1 MSKLP
6 GGALSKRPMHFI
18 WIVDC
23 SGSMTENAKIQ
34 ILNNA
39 VREAIP
45 HMQKEA
51 EDNPH
56 ADILVRV
63 IRFST
68 GAQWVTNAPIPVS
81 QFKWT
86 DLEAEGETAM
96 GKAFSMVADYLKIP
110 PMTDR
115 GLPPVLVL
123 VSDGQPTDDYTA
135 GLKDLFDQPWG
146 RRAVRIAV
154 LVGAEAEADQH
165 VFQRFIGNNERK
177 PLVATNAP
185 SLVTYI
191 KWASTA
197 VVKSASAS
205 PSQSKAADEVKN
217 ENVIVP
223 PPPQMPQDTG
233 DVPIEDPW

>member
-23 SGSMTENAKIQ
+23 SGSMAEKAKIQ

-45 HMQKEA
+45 HMQKES

-56 ADILVRV
+56 ADVLVRV
-63 IRFST
+63 IKFST
-68 GAQWVTNAPIPVS
+68 GAQWVTNTPVPVS
-81 QFKWT
+81 QFKWI
-86 DLEAEGETAM
+86 DLEPDGETDM

-123 VSDGQPTDDYTA
+123 VSDGQPTDNYSA

-146 RRAVRIAV
+146 RRAVRIAI
-154 LVGAEAEADQH
+154 LVGPEAEADQN
-165 VFQRFIGNNERK
+165 VFQRFIGSSERK

-185 SLVTYI
+185 SLVRYI

-205 PSQSKAADEVKN
+205 PSQSKADEVIN
-217 ENVIVP
+217 ENVIIPSP
-223 PPPQMPQDTG
+223 PTIPQDTG
-233 DVPIEDPW
+233 DVPNDEPW